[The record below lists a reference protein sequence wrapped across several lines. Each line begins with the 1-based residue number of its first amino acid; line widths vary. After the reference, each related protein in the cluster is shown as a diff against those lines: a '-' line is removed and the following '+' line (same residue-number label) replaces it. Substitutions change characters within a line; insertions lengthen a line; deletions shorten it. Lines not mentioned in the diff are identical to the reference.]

1 MAENICSRAA
11 LIRFFEDYD
20 YPGEGAAVLTEA
32 YDKIIADPAATLATG
47 EILGRYDTDIGCD
60 QAQMRED
67 FTALAAQSGIHK
79 YTAQF
84 LLYLLML
91 PRLREYYRAAGIP
104 EDIFR
109 QSALDLKYKLTECHL
124 VKGIWGSFVAYWF
137 TGFFA
142 MHLFGFGLLQ
152 FRKIFY
158 DTQKHDIRYEKDGF
172 LLTPQT
178 PLIDVHIPRTG
189 KHLDHDEVMREYRR
203 AAVFFR
209 ERFGVERAAFF
220 CSSWLLFPPNL
231 ELLRPDSNLARFI
244 RDFDI
249 IYSSEFSDYTEL
261 WRLFD
266 MDYTGDPDALPAD
279 TSFRRGYI
287 RWLKEGRKTGRG
299 IGIFLPPSDF

>member
-32 YDKIIADPAATLATG
+32 YDKIIADPAATLATL
-47 EILGRYDTDIGCD
+47 EILGRYDADIGCD
-60 QAQMRED
+60 QARMRED

-91 PRLREYYRAAGIP
+91 PRLREYYQAAGIP

-109 QSALDLKYKLTECHL
+109 QSALDLKYKLAECHL

-142 MHLFGFGLLQ
+142 MRLFGFGLLQ
-152 FRKIFY
+152 FRKTFY
-158 DTQKHDIRYEKDGF
+158 DTQKHGIRYEKDGF

-189 KHLDHDEVMREYRR
+189 KHLEHSEVLAEYRR
-203 AAVFFR
+203 AAEFFR
-209 ERFGVERAAFF
+209 ERFGVERTVFF
-220 CSSWLLFPPNL
+220 CSSWLLFPANREIL
-231 ELLRPDSNLARFI
+231 KPDSNLARFLDDYEI
-244 RDFDI
+244 LSF
-249 IYSSEFSDYTEL
+249 SESDGHPDL

-266 MDYTGDPDALPAD
+266 MDYTGNPDALPAD
-279 TSFRRGYI
+279 SSLRRGYI
-287 RWLKEGRKTGRG
+287 RWLKEGRKTGSG
-299 IGIFLPPSDF
+299 VGIFLPPSDF